1 MEKVRYIISDAAQMI
16 DVESHVLRYW
26 EEELELKVPRNELG
40 HRYYTQENIEQFQ
53 KIKDLKEK
61 GYQLKAIKML
71 LQEEAASAA
80 GKAKEEVPEIKVHTI
95 SKAKAAQNHGQASK
109 SAKTN
114 RNVQQ
119 IQSIQ
124 TKGTQAAQLVEKMKA
139 QPETTSVVSMDMRET
154 EVAEAAQIHAEEKME
169 QFQNLMTGI
178 VKKAIQE
185 NNQALGV
192 SVGEQVGEKVLKEM
206 NYLMREQEEL
216 AEEHYRK
223 LDEAI
228 RHRRKSR
235 KLLRKEKAKDKALQ
249 PKTI

>member
-26 EEELELKVPRNELG
+26 EEELGLKVPRNELG
-40 HRYYTQENIEQFQ
+40 HRYYTKENIEEFQ

-71 LQEEAASAA
+71 LQGEEPLSLPEAA
-80 GKAKEEVPEIKVHTI
+80 EEIPQIKVI
-95 SKAKAAQNHGQASK
+95 G
-109 SAKTN
+109 
-114 RNVQQ
+114 
-119 IQSIQ
+119 
-124 TKGTQAAQLVEKMKA
+124 
-139 QPETTSVVSMDMRET
+139 
-154 EVAEAAQIHAEEKME
+154 AEEKME

-178 VKKAIQE
+178 VKKAIEE

-206 NYLMREQEEL
+206 NYLIREQDEM
-216 AEEHYRK
+216 AEERYRK

-228 RHRRKSR
+228 RQHHKSR
-235 KLLRKEKAKDKALQ
+235 KLFRKEKAKDKALQ
-249 PKTI
+249 PKTT

>member
-1 MEKVRYIISDAAQMI
+1 MEKVRYMISDAAQMI

-61 GYQLKAIKML
+61 GYQLKAIKMV
-71 LQEEAASAA
+71 LQEEDPVQT
-80 GKAKEEVPEIKVHTI
+80 KTVKEVSEIKVHTMP
-95 SKAKAAQNHGQASK
+95 KAKTSKIIQNDGQASG
-109 SAKTN
+109 SVKT
-114 RNVQQ
+114 VQQ
-119 IQSIQ
+119 LQSVPAQ
-124 TKGTQAAQLVEKMKA
+124 MTQAAGLVEQVNV
-139 QPETTSVVSMDMRET
+139 QPEIMQMG
-154 EVAEAAQIHAEEKME
+154 AEEKME

-228 RHRRKSR
+228 RHRRKSK
-235 KLLRKEKAKDKALQ
+235 KLFRKEKDKALQ
-249 PKTI
+249 PKTT